1 MKNNHNAFLFILV
14 FLFGIISK
22 ANSQDTSSIRKDS
35 VSSYSTLNQKADTT
49 ITDTL
54 QQPISIPDTVHNP
67 VPIKKPTHVTDSS
80 SDLYTNK
87 FSDSLKNSFSINN
100 GYYIQYPRQFILR
113 IYLRSKFAPFTISSN
128 GKEDLNY
135 KTNSKLGLGLGFTYK
150 ALTLNVAYGFNF
162 LNPENGKGKTKGIDL
177 QLHLY
182 PKKWAIDATGAF
194 LNGYYLDPKDYN
206 GLNLSDYYLRPDL
219 QRNVIGVSAYH
230 LTNSDKFSYKAA
242 FTQRDWQIRSAG
254 SFLYGAEIH
263 YGVVRGDSALV
274 PSGASP
280 DYVQAG
286 IDKIQFLGIGPGI
299 GYAYTFVMGKYFFI
313 TASAIASLNVNI
325 SAESS
330 GIIKNTVTKI
340 LPAGNYKG
348 AIGYNS
354 DSWCISASL
363 MGNALYAGSAISDK
377 EYFLPTGNVSFMV
390 AKKFGTKRQ
399 N

>member
-1 MKNNHNAFLFILV
+1 MKNNHNAFLIILV

-35 VSSYSTLNQKADTT
+35 VTNYSTLNQNAGTT
-49 ITDTL
+49 IIDTL
-54 QQPISIPDTVHNP
+54 QQPISITDTVHNP
-67 VPIKKPTHVTDSS
+67 VSIKKPRHVTDSS
-80 SDLYTNK
+80 DLYTTK
-87 FSDSLKNSFSINN
+87 FSDSLKNSFSIDN
-100 GYYIQYPRQFILR
+100 GYYIQYPRQFIFR

-150 ALTLNVAYGFNF
+150 ALTLNLAYGFNF
-162 LNPENGKGKTKGIDL
+162 LNPENGKGKTKGVDL

-219 QRNVIGVSAYH
+219 QRNVIGLSAYH
-230 LTNSDKFSYKAA
+230 LSNSDKFSYKAA

-274 PSGASP
+274 PFGASP

-286 IDKIQFLGIGPGI
+286 IDKIQFFSIGPGI
-299 GYAYTFVMGKYFFI
+299 GYAYTLVLGKHFFV
-313 TASAIASLNVNI
+313 TASAIGSLNVNL
-325 SAESS
+325 SAEST

-340 LPAGNYKG
+340 LPAGNYKA

-354 DSWCISASL
+354 DSWCVSAYL
-363 MGNALYAGSAISDK
+363 IGNALYAGSAVSHK
-377 EYFLPTGNVSFMV
+377 EYFLPTGNVSLMV
-390 AKKFGTKRQ
+390 AKKFGTKRKE
-399 N
+399 

>member
-1 MKNNHNAFLFILV
+1 MKNNHNAFLIILV

-22 ANSQDTSSIRKDS
+22 ANSQDTSSIPKDS
-35 VSSYSTLNQKADTT
+35 VTNYSTLNQNAGTT

-54 QQPISIPDTVHNP
+54 QQPISITDTVHNP
-67 VPIKKPTHVTDSS
+67 VSIKKPRHVNDS
-80 SDLYTNK
+80 SDLYTTK
-87 FSDSLKNSFSINN
+87 FSDSLKNSFSIDN

-150 ALTLNVAYGFNF
+150 ALTLNLAYGFNF
-162 LNPENGKGKTKGIDL
+162 LNPENGKGKTKGVDL

-194 LNGYYLDPKDYN
+194 LTGYYLDPKDYN

-219 QRNVIGVSAYH
+219 QRKVIGVSAYH
-230 LTNSDKFSYKAA
+230 LSNSDKFSYKAA

-254 SFLYGAEIH
+254 SFLYGGEIH

-274 PSGASP
+274 PFGASP

-286 IDKIQFLGIGPGI
+286 IDKIQFFSIGPGI
-299 GYAYTFVMGKYFFI
+299 GYAYTLVLGKHFFV
-313 TASAIASLNVNI
+313 TASAIASLNVNL
-325 SAESS
+325 SAEST

-340 LPAGNYKG
+340 LPAGNYKA

-354 DSWCISASL
+354 DSWCVSAYL
-363 MGNALYAGSAISDK
+363 IGNALYAGSAVSHK
-377 EYFLPTGNVSFMV
+377 EYFLPTGNVSLMV
-390 AKKFGTKRQ
+390 AKKFGTKRKE
-399 N
+399 

>member
-1 MKNNHNAFLFILV
+1 MKNNHNAFLIILV

-22 ANSQDTSSIRKDS
+22 ASSQDTSSIRKDS
-35 VSSYSTLNQKADTT
+35 VTNYSTLNQIADTT

-54 QQPISIPDTVHNP
+54 QQPLSITDTVHNP
-67 VPIKKPTHVTDSS
+67 VSIKKPRHVTDSS
-80 SDLYTNK
+80 DLYTTK
-87 FSDSLKNSFSINN
+87 FSDSLKNSFSIDN
-100 GYYIQYPRQFILR
+100 GYYIQYPRQFIFR

-150 ALTLNVAYGFNF
+150 ALTLNLAYGFNF
-162 LNPENGKGKTKGIDL
+162 LNPENGKGKTKGVDL

-219 QRNVIGVSAYH
+219 QRNVIGLSAYH
-230 LTNSDKFSYKAA
+230 LSNSDKFSYKAA
-242 FTQRDWQIRSAG
+242 FTQRDWQITSAG
-254 SFLYGAEIH
+254 SFLYGGEIH

-274 PSGASP
+274 PFGASP

-286 IDKIQFLGIGPGI
+286 IDKIQFFSIGPGI
-299 GYAYTFVMGKYFFI
+299 GYAYTLVLGKHFFV
-313 TASAIASLNVNI
+313 TASAIASLNVNL
-325 SAESS
+325 SAEST

-340 LPAGNYKG
+340 LPAGNYKA

-354 DSWCISASL
+354 DSWCVSAYL
-363 MGNALYAGSAISDK
+363 IGNALYAGSAVSHK

-390 AKKFGTKRQ
+390 AKKFGTKRKE
-399 N
+399 

>member
-1 MKNNHNAFLFILV
+1 
-14 FLFGIISK
+14 
-22 ANSQDTSSIRKDS
+22 
-35 VSSYSTLNQKADTT
+35 
-49 ITDTL
+49 
-54 QQPISIPDTVHNP
+54 
-67 VPIKKPTHVTDSS
+67 
-80 SDLYTNK
+80 
-87 FSDSLKNSFSINN
+87 
-100 GYYIQYPRQFILR
+100 
-113 IYLRSKFAPFTISSN
+113 
-128 GKEDLNY
+128 
-135 KTNSKLGLGLGFTYK
+135 
-150 ALTLNVAYGFNF
+150 
-162 LNPENGKGKTKGIDL
+162 
-177 QLHLY
+177 
-182 PKKWAIDATGAF
+182 
-194 LNGYYLDPKDYN
+194 
-206 GLNLSDYYLRPDL
+206 
-219 QRNVIGVSAYH
+219 
-230 LTNSDKFSYKAA
+230 
-242 FTQRDWQIRSAG
+242 
-254 SFLYGAEIH
+254 
-263 YGVVRGDSALV
+263 VVRGDSALV

-363 MGNALYAGSAISDK
+363 MGNALYAGSAISHK

>member
-1 MKNNHNAFLFILV
+1 MKNNHNAFLIILV

-22 ANSQDTSSIRKDS
+22 ANSQDTSSIPKDS
-35 VSSYSTLNQKADTT
+35 VTNYSTLNQNAGTT

-54 QQPISIPDTVHNP
+54 QQPISITDTVHNP
-67 VPIKKPTHVTDSS
+67 VSIKKPRQVTDS
-80 SDLYTNK
+80 SDLYTTK
-87 FSDSLKNSFSINN
+87 FSDSLKNSFSIDN
-100 GYYIQYPRQFILR
+100 GYYIQYPRQFIFR

-150 ALTLNVAYGFNF
+150 ALTLNLAYGFNF
-162 LNPENGKGKTKGIDL
+162 LNPENGKGKTKGVDL

-219 QRNVIGVSAYH
+219 QRKVIGVSAYH
-230 LTNSDKFSYKAA
+230 LSNSDKFSYKAA

-254 SFLYGAEIH
+254 SFLYGGEIH

-274 PSGASP
+274 PFGASP

-286 IDKIQFLGIGPGI
+286 IDKIQFFSIGPGI
-299 GYAYTFVMGKYFFI
+299 GYAYTLVLGKHFFV
-313 TASAIASLNVNI
+313 TASAIASLNVNL
-325 SAESS
+325 SAEST

-340 LPAGNYKG
+340 LPAGNYKA

-354 DSWCISASL
+354 DSWCVSAYL
-363 MGNALYAGSAISDK
+363 IGNALYAGSAVSHK

-390 AKKFGTKRQ
+390 AKKFGTKRKE
-399 N
+399 